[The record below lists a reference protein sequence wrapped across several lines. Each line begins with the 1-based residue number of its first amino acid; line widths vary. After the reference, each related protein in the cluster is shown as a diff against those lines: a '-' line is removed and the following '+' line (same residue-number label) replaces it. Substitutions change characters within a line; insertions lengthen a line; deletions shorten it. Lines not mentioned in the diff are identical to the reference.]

1 MPTSG
6 TPVSDAIID
15 TFKMVKNPPSRA
27 QLESKEMPKA
37 GWPQSG
43 TPMTDKIIDTFKMI
57 QDPPSRAQVD
67 KKDSTKSGTPTTA
80 APTDLSKKV
89 TNSAS
94 ES

>member
-1 MPTSG
+1 
-6 TPVSDAIID
+6 
-15 TFKMVKNPPSRA
+15 
-27 QLESKEMPKA
+27 MPKA

-80 APTDLSKKV
+80 TPTDLSKKV